1 MSPRGHRTSLR
12 NAITLRRA
20 LLGGLAVAL
29 VAAVPATATT
39 GDDECIID
47 PQIQTC
53 VVDQEQPAA
62 GPENPKDD
70 TKGGKDDTKGG
81 KDDTKGGKD
90 DTKGGKDT
98 PPPIV
103 FIPPPIASV
112 PHPVVSPKAVI
123 PPRLTIVKRGSDLVR
138 AGSKT
143 TWTIQVTNTS
153 GGRAKGVVV
162 SDWIPNGFIVVSSA
176 YRAAGEDGQ
185 VWRSLSHQ
193 IKDGRAVWAPRNIG
207 PHQNLVV
214 RVTMRALADA
224 RGCMVNRAFAQA
236 ANHKRIAAE
245 AEICIPRRLL
255 RILPAVTG

>member
-29 VAAVPATATT
+29 VAAAPATATKA
-39 GDDECIID
+39 DDECVID
-47 PQIQTC
+47 PQTQIC
-53 VVDQEQPAA
+53 VVDQEQPAP
-62 GPENPKDD
+62 GPEGPQDD
-70 TKGGKDDTKGG
+70 PKGGKDDPKGG
-81 KDDTKGGKD
+81 KDDP
-90 DTKGGKDT
+90 KGGKDT
-98 PPPIV
+98 PPPVV
-103 FIPPPIASV
+103 FIPPPIVSI
-112 PHPVVSPKAVI
+112 PHPVVSPKAAI

-162 SDWIPNGFIVVSSA
+162 SDWIPNGFVVVSSA
-176 YRAAGEDGQ
+176 YRAAGEEGQ
-185 VWRSLSHQ
+185 VWKSLSHQ
-193 IKDGRAVWAPRNIG
+193 IRDGRAVWAPRNIG

-224 RGCMVNRAFAQA
+224 RGCMINRAFAQA
-236 ANHKRIAAE
+236 ANHKRIAAR
-245 AEICIPRRLL
+245 AEICVPRRLL